1 MHGPNDY
8 RLQGRTM
15 TSLDPVCRELLGAIG
30 GALDVGDS
38 PRDPLEA
45 AAWQERALD
54 RARIVSALLETL
66 LAYEEDQTGRA
77 RLIARELH
85 KVSSER

>member
-1 MHGPNDY
+1 
-8 RLQGRTM
+8 M

-54 RARIVSALLETL
+54 RAQIVSALLETL
-66 LAYEEDQTGRA
+66 LAY
-77 RLIARELH
+77 
-85 KVSSER
+85 